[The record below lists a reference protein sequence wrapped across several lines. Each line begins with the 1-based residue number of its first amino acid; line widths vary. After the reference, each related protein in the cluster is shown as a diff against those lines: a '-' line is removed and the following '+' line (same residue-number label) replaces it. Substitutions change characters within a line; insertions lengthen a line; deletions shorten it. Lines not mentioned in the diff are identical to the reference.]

1 MCDSLCDRPCE
12 IIGSCCTKLS
22 ESIFH
27 PSNTREENAKI
38 RMQIIIL
45 SDVIAF
51 CCWLIFRTHFLMPIA
66 FAVATLGWYL
76 LFQGFDV
83 GAMKYAVCGGLTIVL
98 SIVIAGI
105 MAMKEKAVWN
115 YLYVE
120 IISVV
125 VTIVPLFL
133 QPGGFSYEGVS
144 NIEFNP
150 NYNPNLPGV
159 ATAVAVEMM

>member
-1 MCDSLCDRPCE
+1 
-12 IIGSCCTKLS
+12 
-22 ESIFH
+22 
-27 PSNTREENAKI
+27 
-38 RMQIIIL
+38 
-45 SDVIAF
+45 
-51 CCWLIFRTHFLMPIA
+51 
-66 FAVATLGWYL
+66 
-76 LFQGFDV
+76 
-83 GAMKYAVCGGLTIVL
+83 
-98 SIVIAGI
+98 